1 MNTSRLEK
9 VGNDAMNEGRG
20 ASRVLIWVVALT
32 MGCLVSCSILSG
44 CAAIKREIGPIVIG
58 GVIDWSTNRT
68 DKAESP
74 DTPSHVDAVPF
85 DKLVWKYGGFNGAGA
100 DFDQVTLSNASCNGK
115 RYAYTFAVGMSAW
128 GIAHG
133 DAGHTICAV
142 FVEQDGGQWVGG
154 KFDWVS
160 TSRTF
165 RDLHHVESYNNWPS
179 SGWKL
184 PLRGKVAFVIVH
196 KDRARRSNVIMA
208 EAR

>member
-1 MNTSRLEK
+1 MKNEK
-9 VGNDAMNEGRG
+9 HCERNLPKA
-20 ASRVLIWVVALT
+20 LIWLAIATGLIILLAL
-32 MGCLVSCSILSG
+32 CG
-44 CAAIKREIGPIVIG
+44 CASFWDNLNPEGVG
-58 GVIDWSTNRT
+58 GLVTEVLDDYRTNRV
-68 DKAESP
+68 DDAESP
-74 DTPSHVDAVPF
+74 AQPDYAKDAVRYA
-85 DKLVWKYGGFNGAGA
+85 DLQWRYGGFNGAGA

-115 RYAYTFAVGMSAW
+115 RYAYTFDVGMSAW